1 MILKSC
7 YTLLRKWDMS
17 MKADKIK
24 AMLALA
30 GKKNKEYYEYLGIS
44 RQAMFQKQKKDIFN
58 VDDLIKL
65 GELTNTHLAF
75 VDDENK
81 VILSFNSKDLRK

>member
-1 MILKSC
+1 
-7 YTLLRKWDMS
+7 

-30 GKKNKEYYEYLGIS
+30 GKKNKEFYEYLGIT
-44 RQAMFQKQKKDIFN
+44 RQAMFQKQKKDIFY

-65 GELTNTHLAF
+65 GELTDTQLAF
-75 VDDENK
+75 VDNDNQ
-81 VILSFNSKDLRK
+81 VILRFNSNDLRK

>member
-1 MILKSC
+1 
-7 YTLLRKWDMS
+7 

-30 GKKNKEYYEYLGIS
+30 GKKNKEFYEYLGIT
-44 RQAMFQKQKKDIFN
+44 RQAMFQKQKKDIFY

-65 GELTNTHLAF
+65 GELTDTQLAF
-75 VDDENK
+75 VDNDNQ
-81 VILSFNSKDLRK
+81 VILRFNSHDLRK